1 MAKPSGRRTSQFS
14 LPQGQPQPS
23 VPSLMN
29 SFVGGLKT
37 EFTGLNFPENAATDT
52 QNCTFTR
59 VGNVTRRQGID
70 YELNFVTANLGP
82 RTNLAISTFVWTNAG
97 GDGNSQILVAQVGS
111 LLAFYNISGTT
122 TSNSLSSN
130 RVATTVSLTQ
140 FMPTGG
146 GSPSTTECQFAAG
159 NGYLFVFNTNIDPI
173 YCTYTPGP
181 PSTITA
187 SVISVLIRDFVGN
200 QEPGVPVDLRPIA
213 DTGTHLYNLM
223 NQGWT
228 RSSAWNATSTSAF
241 TLNLGL
247 QVFVAQSG
255 LSITTG
261 TAITATGYGQFGQ
274 RYSNVTLGGSVSA
287 YAGTNITINVTSIN
301 PSSFTGQTPTN
312 ITWNI
317 VPNVPGGQIATFG
330 AAASAFPSNADVWWT
345 FKDSTGAFNPA
356 VTVSNITLSS
366 GPAPKGFYIFSTFDR
381 NRNAVSGL
389 TNADR
394 AFTLNRAST
403 GSWFQ
408 GRVWYSG
415 VNASYVDGNGT
426 FTTWTEDI
434 YFSQIIQTPNQFGMC
449 YQANDPTSETLFDLL
464 PTDGGVITI
473 QGSGAIYKLFSVSN
487 GLLVFA
493 ANGIWFI
500 TGNAGLGFTANDYT
514 VTKISGEHCISGTSF
529 VDVAGYPMF
538 WNNEAIYAVVPGQ
551 SYTSGQRSLEVKNLT
566 LPSIKQFYQSI
577 PLASKLYA
585 RGSYN
590 HITGVVQ
597 WLYKST
603 QETDITSRYTF
614 DSVLNFLTYTEA
626 FYNWTISPTANLL
639 GVNYIEFTGATPALY
654 PTPTFKYFTFTNLNT
669 FTFSEE
675 RDNVNWQDWNS
686 TGTLSD
692 YTSYFVT
699 AYNLAGKGQKKF
711 QPQYIWM
718 YSEIPTTAYTFQG
731 LWDFNNSPLSNRTS
745 SVQVVTTFQPLY
757 NKTIRKLRVRG
768 NGYVLQFKVGSQ
780 TGQPF
785 NISGWSVVNTL
796 GIS

>member
-1 MAKPSGRRTSQFS
+1 MAKPSGRRTQQFS

-37 EFTGLNFPENAATDT
+37 EFTGLNFPENASTDT
-52 QNCTFTR
+52 QNCVFTR

-70 YELNFVTANLGP
+70 YELNFATANLGP

-97 GDGNSQILVAQVGS
+97 GDGNSQILVAQIGA

-122 TSNSLSSN
+122 TSNSLSANSL
-130 RVATTVSLTQ
+130 ASTISLTQ

-146 GSPSTTECQFAAG
+146 GNPGIVECQFATG
-159 NGYLFVFNTNIDPI
+159 NGYLFVFNTNTDPF
-173 YCTYTPGP
+173 YCTYVPGASTPI
-181 PSTITA
+181 SA

-200 QEPGVPVDLRPIA
+200 LEPGVPVDLRPSA

-241 TLNLGL
+241 TINLGV
-247 QVFVAQSG
+247 QVFVAQAG

-261 TAITATGYGQFGQ
+261 TAVTATGYGRFGQ
-274 RYSNVTLGGSVSA
+274 LGTTVTLGGSVSA
-287 YAGTNITINVTSIN
+287 YAGTNITVNVTSIN
-301 PSSFTGQTPTN
+301 PSSFTGQTPVN

-330 AAASAFPSNADVWWT
+330 AAASVFPSNADVWWS

-356 VTVSNITLSS
+356 VTVSNVTLGS
-366 GPAPKGFYIFSTFDR
+366 GPAPKGFYTFSTFDR

-394 AFTLNRAST
+394 AFTLTRAST

-415 VNASYVDGNGT
+415 VNSSYVDGNGT

-434 YFSQIIQTPNQFGMC
+434 YFSQIVQTPNQFGMC
-449 YQANDPTSETLFDLL
+449 YQANDPTSETLFGLL

-473 QGSGAIYKLFSVSN
+473 QGSGAIYKLFPVSN
-487 GLLVFA
+487 GILVFA

-500 TGNAGLGFTANDYT
+500 TGSAGLGFTANDYT
-514 VTKISGEHCISGTSF
+514 VSKVSGEHCISGTSF

-538 WNNEAIYAVVPGQ
+538 WNNEAIYAVMPGQ
-551 SYTSGQRSLEVKNLT
+551 SYTSGQRALEVKNLT
-566 LPSIKQFYQSI
+566 LPTIKQFYQNI

-597 WLYKST
+597 WLYRST
-603 QETDITSRYTF
+603 PETDITSRYTF

-639 GVNYIEFTGATPALY
+639 GVNYIEFTGTTPSLY
-654 PTPTFKYFTFTNLNT
+654 PPPTFKYLTFTNLNL

-675 RDNVNWQDWNS
+675 RDNIHWQDWNS

-699 AYNLAGKGQKKF
+699 AYNLAGKGQRKF

-718 YSEIPTTAYTFQG
+718 YSEIPTTTYTFQG
-731 LWDFNNSPLSNRTS
+731 LWDFNNNPLSNRTS
-745 SVQVVTTFQPLY
+745 ATQVVTTFKPLY

-768 NGYVLQFKVGSQ
+768 NGYVLQFKISSQ

-785 NISGWSVVNTL
+785 NIAGWSVLDTI
-796 GIS
+796 GIQ